1 MDDSIAAQTETVR
14 AQNAELETRIA
25 ALSEL
30 VHQVRRKRALE
41 ADIAELE
48 RELPKPVPFPW
59 KPRPSG
65 ASIERGHP
73 S

>member
-30 VHQVRRKRALE
+30 VQQVRRKRALE
-41 ADIAELE
+41 ADITELE
-48 RELPKPVPFPW
+48 RELPKPAPW
-59 KPRPSG
+59 GPKPNGTSTG
-65 ASIERGHP
+65 KGQKS
-73 S
+73 